1 MDNLPLITN
10 ADDLTSEAA
19 EVASNGGGG
28 TYEQFH

>member
-10 ADDLTSEAA
+10 ADDFTSEAA
-19 EVASNGGGG
+19 EASSNGGGG